1 MKLFKL
7 LAALVLAVSLVG
19 CGGHQVKSIAGQK
32 VVSVSDVKVSK
43 DLVKNAIIKAGIHRG
58 WIMQEVSDGVISG
71 KLNVRKHYAEIEV
84 TFTADTYSIK
94 YVDSTGLAYDPS
106 RHTIHRQY
114 NNWITYLDRS
124 IQVYL
129 NRLQLGE

>member
-7 LAALVLAVSLVG
+7 LAAAILAVSLVG
-19 CGGHQVKSIAGQK
+19 CGGHQVKSIAAQK

-43 DLVKNAIIKAGIHRG
+43 SLVKDAIIKAGIHRG
-58 WIMQEVSDGVISG
+58 WIMQEISDGVISG
-71 KLNVRKHYAEIEV
+71 KLNVRKHYAEIEI
-84 TFTADTYSIK
+84 TYTADAYTIT
-94 YVDSTGLAYDPS
+94 YVDSRGIAYDPY